1 MLIVRGTKKLRDRVN
16 VVPAGD
22 GDEST
27 TMLGD
32 WFATVLFWRP
42 QVALFVNRRTLL
54 PVFMPLAPA
63 ATLLERAP
71 AEIESILR
79 LHGVDDDILASERA
93 AMDEVRVAPTN
104 DRSTVG
110 VMNELSYQGEV
121 RSQLH
126 ALRLDE
132 LSLEVSRVLLGPLHG
147 DRAGSPDRELA
158 RVFGIRE
165 PNAIVIPFPAP
176 ESTAMQLGPT
186 FSERGEVYQLKVTLD
201 GVNPPVWRR
210 ILVEGNGTLDHLHEV
225 IQAAFGWWNYHLHE
239 FEVGVERYGIPDP
252 EFSFGSPISD
262 ERRVTLDA
270 IAKAATSFTYTY
282 DFGDDWRH
290 DVTVEKVL
298 PAEDTITVPACID
311 GRRAC
316 PPEDCGGPWGYE
328 QLLAILADPN
338 HPEHE
343 SWREW
348 IDGPFDPNRFD
359 PNTFAETFRAVRG
372 TTFGE

>member
-225 IQAAFGWWNYHLHE
+225 IQAAFGW
-239 FEVGVERYGIPDP
+239 
-252 EFSFGSPISD
+252 
-262 ERRVTLDA
+262 
-270 IAKAATSFTYTY
+270 
-282 DFGDDWRH
+282 
-290 DVTVEKVL
+290 
-298 PAEDTITVPACID
+298 
-311 GRRAC
+311 
-316 PPEDCGGPWGYE
+316 
-328 QLLAILADPN
+328 
-338 HPEHE
+338 
-343 SWREW
+343 
-348 IDGPFDPNRFD
+348 
-359 PNTFAETFRAVRG
+359 
-372 TTFGE
+372 

>member
-1 MLIVRGTKKLRDRVN
+1 M
-16 VVPAGD
+16 
-22 GDEST
+22 
-27 TMLGD
+27 
-32 WFATVLFWRP
+32 
-42 QVALFVNRRTLL
+42 
-54 PVFMPLAPA
+54 
-63 ATLLERAP
+63 
-71 AEIESILR
+71 
-79 LHGVDDDILASERA
+79 
-93 AMDEVRVAPTN
+93 
-104 DRSTVG
+104 
-110 VMNELSYQGEV
+110 
-121 RSQLH
+121 
-126 ALRLDE
+126 
-132 LSLEVSRVLLGPLHG
+132 
-147 DRAGSPDRELA
+147 
-158 RVFGIRE
+158 
-165 PNAIVIPFPAP
+165 
-176 ESTAMQLGPT
+176 
-186 FSERGEVYQLKVTLD
+186 
-201 GVNPPVWRR
+201 
-210 ILVEGNGTLDHLHEV
+210 
-225 IQAAFGWWNYHLHE
+225 
-239 FEVGVERYGIPDP
+239 ERYGIPDP

-359 PNTFAETFRAVRG
+359 PNTFDETFRAVRG